1 MNVTLVGYSSG
12 GTLAAVCGLGRLTN
26 FSEKANVRI
35 SHVVLVSGVYDME
48 FSGKTEFSDEVDN
61 DSERISKSENQQ
73 AKSTDTPSPDSRG
86 TVTMHS
92 RFAAAFFRW
101 IAGEP
106 LGLNTLPP
114 AARRAISPVQ
124 VARDRLDE
132 INLAL
137 RQRIQSDQ
145 KSNWSLP
152 PRWTLL
158 NARNE
163 LFGLQPYQRLVFT
176 DGAEELEMLLRKLGA
191 DRVDKGDCGATHWH
205 LAGSVARAMGEQG
218 WS

>member
-86 TVTMHS
+86 TVTMHAPI
-92 RFAAAFFRW
+92 AAAFFRW

-106 LGLNTLPP
+106 LGLNRLPP
-114 AARRAISPVQ
+114 IAQRAIIPIQ
-124 VARDRLDE
+124 VARDRLESDK
-132 INLAL
+132 INYYLVS
-137 RQRIQSDQ
+137 RQFQSDNCQ
-145 KSNWSLP
+145 NLKSNWNLP
-152 PRWTLL
+152 LRWTTLL

-163 LFGLQPYQRLVFT
+163 LFGLQPYQRLVST
-176 DGAEELEMLLRKLGA
+176 DGAEKLEMLLNKLGP
-191 DRVDKGDCGATHWH
+191 DRVDKGECGATIW
-205 LAGSVARAMGEQG
+205 
-218 WS
+218 